1 MKKTTK
7 SSRQSNKEE
16 QNHYPNPSKA
26 AFEDAFEKRIGQTP
40 LEWVRSKV
48 EGGSPID
55 SIHYLFQITSSAV
68 AKEYD
73 CVQWDFEEFY
83 SNYLKSKEVKRVR
96 QTVSKTYN
104 KLVRDRIPE
113 IIESSGRTCTCTTL
127 SMEDYISMLDAKLN
141 EELSEYQESKS
152 LEELADLV
160 EVIGAVVKA
169 RGYTWDQ
176 LTSVRKQKL
185 NERGAFEKRIL
196 LVEVS
201 EEKDVSEAT
210 AADKKPQSGQ
220 KQVATSGII
229 KPLPANAGKPW
240 LPEDDKRLSNMFDNG
255 CPQEDMCAY
264 FKRTK
269 GAITSRLVLLG
280 KIQKNTNQDTE
291 TR

>member
-1 MKKTTK
+1 MNKK
-7 SSRQSNKEE
+7 E
-16 QNHYPNPSKA
+16 QIHYPNPSKA
-26 AFEDAFEKRIGQTP
+26 AFEDAFKRRIGQTP
-40 LEWVRSKV
+40 LEWVSSKV

-55 SIHYLFQITSSAV
+55 SIRYLFQLTSSAV

-73 CVQWDFEEFY
+73 CVQWDFEVFY
-83 SNYLKSKEVKRVR
+83 SIYLKSKEVKRVR

-176 LTSVRKQKL
+176 MTSVRKQKL
-185 NERGAFEKRIL
+185 NDRGGFEKRIL
-196 LVEVS
+196 LVEVT
-201 EEKDVSEAT
+201 EEEDISEAT
-210 AADKKPQSGQ
+210 AINEKQQPEKKHA
-220 KQVATSGII
+220 ATSGM
-229 KPLPANAGKPW
+229 KKHLPANAGKPW
-240 LPEDDKRLSNMFDNG
+240 MPEDDKRLSNMFDNG

-264 FKRTK
+264 FMRTK

-280 KIQKNTNQDTE
+280 KIQKKTNQDTE
-291 TR
+291 AR